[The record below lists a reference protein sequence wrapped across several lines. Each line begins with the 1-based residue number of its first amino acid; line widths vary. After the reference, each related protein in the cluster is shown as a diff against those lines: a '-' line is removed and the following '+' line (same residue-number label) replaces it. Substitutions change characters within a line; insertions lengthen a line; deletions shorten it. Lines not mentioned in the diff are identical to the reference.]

1 MTISKGDI
9 LTMVDILDKE
19 LSSIEELHS
28 VETNYNNIPETEHD
42 PSNRSS
48 VYEYI
53 MNRIY
58 CSSSCFYFGSCPY
71 VMETTKSRKNPPCK
85 VKTSIATFN
94 SWYNICLGGRTGIEN
109 EMKKSLLQVYDSG
122 DMKLYIDQSVKVLT
136 ALYGPDKSK
145 RNDIPVVNL
154 IVEPTEDLK

>member
-1 MTISKGDI
+1 MTIPKNNSMN
-9 LTMVDILDKE
+9 TILDKE
-19 LSSIEELHS
+19 LSSVEDLYS
-28 VETNYNNIPETEHD
+28 VESKYNDIPETKHD
-42 PSNRSS
+42 PSDRTS
-48 VYEYI
+48 VYNYI
-53 MNRIY
+53 MDRVY
-58 CSSSCFYFGSCPY
+58 CSSSCLYFGSCPY
-71 VMETTKSRKNPPCK
+71 VVEISKSRKNPPCK